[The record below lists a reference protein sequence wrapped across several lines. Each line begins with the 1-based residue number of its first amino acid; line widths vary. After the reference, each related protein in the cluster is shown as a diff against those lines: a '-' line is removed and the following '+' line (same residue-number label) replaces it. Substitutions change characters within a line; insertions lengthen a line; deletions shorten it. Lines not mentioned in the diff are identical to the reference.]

1 MKYIIAL
8 ATSTLCALTPLA
20 AKAQDQTI
28 HLVVGYAPGGGV
40 DAIARAV
47 AQELGRALKRT
58 VLIENRPGAGGSI
71 AAQYV
76 ATSPPD
82 GATLLFA
89 DTALLTGPH
98 VLRKVSYDPQKSFAP
113 VARIAEL
120 PLVLVANPS
129 VPADAPKELIALVK
143 AAPGKYAFGSAG
155 VATMHHFGGALLNQA
170 AGIDMTHIAYKGGAP
185 AVQDLLGGQV
195 PLAIASIPAVMQHI
209 KSKRIKAIATLA
221 PRRLASMPDVP
232 AWAEVLPG
240 FDATPS
246 VFIVAPL
253 GTPPAELNTLAAGL
267 RTAVAS
273 KGVVD
278 ALESQGATATPLDA
292 KALRAWMQSEEA
304 RWAALA
310 KKTAITLD

>member
-1 MKYIIAL
+1 MKSIVAL
-8 ATSTLCALTPLA
+8 ALSLLCAFTPFA
-20 AKAQDQTI
+20 AMAQVQTI
-28 HLVVGYAPGGGV
+28 RLVVGYAPGGGV
-40 DAIARAV
+40 DSIARAV
-47 AQELGRALKRT
+47 AQELGQAFKRT
-58 VLIENRPGAGGSI
+58 VVIENRPGAGGSI

-89 DTALLTGPH
+89 DTTLLTSPH
-98 VLRKVSYDPQKSFAP
+98 VLRKVGYDPLKSFVP

-120 PLVLVANPS
+120 PLVLVAHPS
-129 VPADAPKELIALVK
+129 VPATTPMELIGLVK
-143 AAPGKYAFGSAG
+143 AAPGQYAFGTAG

-170 AGIDMTHIAYKGGAP
+170 AGIDLTHVAYKGGAP

-195 PLAIASIPAVMQHI
+195 PLAIASIPAVLPHL
-209 KSKRIKAIATLA
+209 KARRIKAIATLT
-221 PRRLASMPDVP
+221 PHRLASMPEVP
-232 AWAEVLPG
+232 ALAEVLPG

-246 VFIVAPL
+246 VFILAPL
-253 GTPPAELNTLAAGL
+253 GTPPAELNALAAAL

-278 ALESQGATATPLDA
+278 AFEAQGAIAAPLDA
-292 KALRAWMQSEEA
+292 PALKVWMQREEA

-310 KKTAITLD
+310 KKTSITLD

>member
-1 MKYIIAL
+1 M
-8 ATSTLCALTPLA
+8 
-20 AKAQDQTI
+20 
-28 HLVVGYAPGGGV
+28 
-40 DAIARAV
+40 
-47 AQELGRALKRT
+47 
-58 VLIENRPGAGGSI
+58 
-71 AAQYV
+71 
-76 ATSPPD
+76 
-82 GATLLFA
+82 
-89 DTALLTGPH
+89 
-98 VLRKVSYDPQKSFAP
+98 
-113 VARIAEL
+113 
-120 PLVLVANPS
+120 
-129 VPADAPKELIALVK
+129 
-143 AAPGKYAFGSAG
+143 
-155 VATMHHFGGALLNQA
+155 
-170 AGIDMTHIAYKGGAP
+170 
-185 AVQDLLGGQV
+185 

-278 ALESQGATATPLDA
+278 ALESQGAIATPLDA